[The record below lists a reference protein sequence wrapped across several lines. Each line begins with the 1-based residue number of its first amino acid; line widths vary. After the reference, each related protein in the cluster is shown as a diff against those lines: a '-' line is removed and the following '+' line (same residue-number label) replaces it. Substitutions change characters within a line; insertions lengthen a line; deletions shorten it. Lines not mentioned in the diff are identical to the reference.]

1 MSKFK
6 EIPFSIRLAMSLL
19 MLCLIG
25 CIIFLGQDI
34 IVPFA
39 FALLLSILL
48 LPLNIFLER
57 IRIPKVLAIIISLI
71 ISIVFISAIIYFL
84 TTQIMHFMSDIPA
97 IQQRLTEHLN
107 TVQQWVNKTLHFT
120 NSEQTQII
128 NNATNKIKDSGTG
141 FLGQTFLSVTQAI
154 TYILLIP
161 VYTFLLLYYRD
172 MIKKFLMDIFSK
184 EHEEKVADILNES
197 RVIVQSYM
205 VGLIIEMSIVAALNA
220 LGFFII
226 GVQYA
231 ILLGLMAAILNMI
244 PYIGGLIAMIICM
257 IITLT
262 SSTDITDI
270 VWVAV
275 VLIIVQFI
283 DNNILMPKVVSSKVK
298 INALISILGVIT
310 GGALAGVSGMFLS
323 IPGIAILKVIFD
335 RVDDLKPWGMLL
347 GDEITGT
354 QKGEIY
360 KRLQKIRNVRK
371 RKVIPSSTSGEI

>member
-1 MSKFK
+1 
-6 EIPFSIRLAMSLL
+6 
-19 MLCLIG
+19 MLGLIG
-25 CIIFLGQDI
+25 YIIFLGQDI

-48 LPLNIFLER
+48 LPINIYLEK
-57 IRIPKVLAIIISLI
+57 IRIPRVIAIITSLFVAIIVISG
-71 ISIVFISAIIYFL
+71 IIYFL
-84 TTQIMHFMSDIPA
+84 ATQMLHFMSDIPA
-97 IQQRLTEHLN
+97 IQSRLNEHLV
-107 TVQQWVNKTLHFT
+107 TVQKWINSTLHFT
-120 NSEQTQII
+120 SKQQTQIF
-128 NNATNKIKDSGTG
+128 NNATDKIKDSGTG
-141 FLGQTFLSVTQAI
+141 FLGQTFLTVTQAI

-161 VYTFLLLYYRD
+161 VYTFLLLYYRE
-172 MIKKFLMDIFSK
+172 MIKKFLKDIFKK
-184 EHEEKVADILNES
+184 EHEERVADILNES
-197 RVIVQSYM
+197 RIIVQSYM

-220 LGFFII
+220 AGFIII

-262 SSTDITDI
+262 SSQNITDI
-270 VWVAV
+270 GWVAA
-275 VLIIVQFI
+275 VLTIVQFI

-335 RVDDLKPWGMLL
+335 RVEELKPWGMLL

-354 QKGEIY
+354 QKSEIY
-360 KRLQKIRNVRK
+360 KRFEKMRNSRKK
-371 RKVIPSSTSGEI
+371 RKPVVNTLGEL